1 MEATPA
7 EAAFSGPPE
16 RLFGLESDV
25 ALGEA
30 DVMKVAVGPLRELLT
45 GALALP
51 PGVEGL
57 AQLGQNTPNMM
68 ICHRFVGQSGH
79 FQLLK
84 LSLKANI
91 CAPGALHKRHFVP
104 FRMK

>member
-1 MEATPA
+1 MEAAPA

-30 DVMKVAVGPLRELLT
+30 DVMKVAVGPLREFLT
-45 GALALP
+45 GAVALP
-51 PGVEGL
+51 PGMEGL
-57 AQLGQNTPNMM
+57 ADLGQNTPNMM

-84 LSLKANI
+84 LSLEANI
-91 CAPGALHKRHFVP
+91 CASGAIHKRHFVP